1 MTRKYKK
8 KKKRAGGDLLSHP
21 KGTIIGAGELGFRVR
36 DGNGHF
42 LLAIATGTIINSFI
56 FLGRRNPYPQVFTR
70 GKAIWPGLTGY

>member
-42 LLAIATGTIINSFI
+42 LLAIATGTIINSIHSSLKKEKFP
-56 FLGRRNPYPQVFTR
+56 L
-70 GKAIWPGLTGY
+70 